1 MRHLFKQITRL
12 ALLALTAMLP
22 QLASAYDFMVDGLAY
37 NINSDG
43 TSVTVTSGGNYIGAV
58 NIPSTVTN
66 NGITYSVTSIGERTF
81 YICSSLTSV
90 TIPNSVTSIGN
101 FAFYECS
108 NLTSVTIPNSVTSIG
123 NYAFRGTG
131 LTSVTIPKS
140 VTSIG
145 SLAFYNCN
153 SLTSVNWNAIS
164 CADFTSV
171 PFQTSSSKIKTFTF
185 GSSVQIIPKLLCKG
199 LTGLT
204 SISLPTSVTEIRDY
218 AFQGCTGLTSV
229 SIPNSV
235 TSIGDQA
242 FEGCTSLTSVTWNAI
257 NYSDCDLWHSPL
269 AQTQI
274 TSLFFG
280 DDVEHIPAFLCNE
293 LTSLTT
299 VTISNSVTSIGQS
312 AFRNC
317 SGLESV
323 IIGNSVTEIGLS
335 AFSGCSGLTSV
346 TIPNS
351 VTTIGSGAF
360 RNCSGMTSVI
370 IGSSVTEIGW
380 FAFEYCTGL
389 TSVTIP
395 NSVTWI
401 GDQAFEGCTSL
412 TSMVVES
419 GNTEFDSR
427 NNCNAIIKTATNTL
441 IRGCKN
447 TVIPNSVTSIGQ
459 NAFGNCI
466 GLTSVEIPNSVTEI
480 HLSAFSGC
488 SGLTSVTIPNSV
500 TSIGVWAFRDCSDL
514 TSVTLSNSLATIPG
528 ECFDGCSSLTSI
540 EIPNSVTMIYWN
552 AFSNCSGLTSIVV
565 ESGNPKYDSRNNC
578 NAIIETM
585 SNTIVLGCK
594 NTIIPNSV
602 TSIGRNAF
610 GGCIGLTTVT
620 IPSSV
625 TSIVDIAFNG
635 CTSLNKIYCLIS
647 EPITINENVF
657 SNYNADLYVPAASVS
672 KYNTKDPWMRFNV
685 LADNLNT
692 VTSIA
697 LDTEEKTLNV
707 GESFTLTPTLLPE
720 TAVNKSVTWSSSD
733 ATVASVD
740 TLGNV
745 TALKRG
751 TATIIATTNDGSDLS
766 ASCVVTVLQPV
777 TGITV
782 NEHNHTLKYNG
793 SDTFSFKLTAS
804 TTPNNASNANVVW
817 SSSNENIATVSSD
830 GTVTSAGKGVASII
844 ATTTDGTNLSDSCI
858 VTVEQL
864 VTEVTLE
871 PQAKTL
877 NVGES
882 FTLASSVL
890 PENANDKSVTWSSS
904 DATVTSVDT
913 LGKVTALKRGAATI
927 TATTND
933 GSDLSASCMVTVLQP
948 VTGIT
953 VNEHNHT
960 LKYNGSDTFSFKLTA
975 STTPSNAN
983 TSAVQWTSSNENIAT
998 VSSDGTVTSAGKGVV
1013 TITATTTD
1021 GSNLSDS
1028 CIVTVEQ
1035 LVTEITLDP
1044 QAKTLNVGESFTL
1057 SSSVLPENANDK
1069 SVTWSSSNT
1078 NVASVDTLGNVTAL
1092 RRGSATITATTKDGS
1107 NINASSVVTVLQP
1120 VTGISLNE
1128 NSYTLLYNGQ
1138 QFYLFSLVATATP
1151 SNANNKNVTWTSSN
1165 ESVAAV
1171 NNSGVVTSQ
1180 GLGTAIIT
1188 ATTTDGSNLSDSCV
1202 VTVNPV
1208 PTTSISLDKAKE
1220 AVVMGN
1226 TVQITGTVDEAAY
1239 IKTFNW
1245 TSSNDAVASV
1255 DQNGLVRGV
1264 GVGTVSITATT
1275 IDGSNLSASCI
1286 VQVLYPSN
1294 AAGAG
1299 DVNEDGRIDITDA
1312 TLIVSYLQGN
1322 YPMAVLDEALMDVN
1336 GDGDINMSDVLRV
1349 ISLIRND

>member
-235 TSIGDQA
+235 TS
-242 FEGCTSLTSVTWNAI
+242 
-257 NYSDCDLWHSPL
+257 
-269 AQTQI
+269 
-274 TSLFFG
+274 
-280 DDVEHIPAFLCNE
+280 
-293 LTSLTT
+293 
-299 VTISNSVTSIGQS
+299 
-312 AFRNC
+312 
-317 SGLESV
+317 
-323 IIGNSVTEIGLS
+323 
-335 AFSGCSGLTSV
+335 
-346 TIPNS
+346 
-351 VTTIGSGAF
+351 
-360 RNCSGMTSVI
+360 
-370 IGSSVTEIGW
+370 
-380 FAFEYCTGL
+380 
-389 TSVTIP
+389 
-395 NSVTWI
+395 I

-766 ASCVVTVLQPV
+766 ASCV
-777 TGITV
+777 
-782 NEHNHTLKYNG
+782 
-793 SDTFSFKLTAS
+793 
-804 TTPNNASNANVVW
+804 
-817 SSSNENIATVSSD
+817 
-830 GTVTSAGKGVASII
+830 
-844 ATTTDGTNLSDSCI
+844 
-858 VTVEQL
+858 
-864 VTEVTLE
+864 
-871 PQAKTL
+871 
-877 NVGES
+877 
-882 FTLASSVL
+882 
-890 PENANDKSVTWSSS
+890 
-904 DATVTSVDT
+904 
-913 LGKVTALKRGAATI
+913 
-927 TATTND
+927 
-933 GSDLSASCMVTVLQP
+933 VTVLQP